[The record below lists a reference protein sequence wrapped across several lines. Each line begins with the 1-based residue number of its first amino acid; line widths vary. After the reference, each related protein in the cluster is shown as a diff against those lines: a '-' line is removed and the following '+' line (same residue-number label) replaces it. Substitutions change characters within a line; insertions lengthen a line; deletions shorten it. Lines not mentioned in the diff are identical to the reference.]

1 MVVFNRLSV
10 LKQVSWNALNA
21 GYAEI
26 GKFEEVLNQ
35 VYQTNASWL
44 AIVLHKTGLG
54 RIVISFLSILYFVVN
69 MLIKTNGRISF
80 FEEEKN
86 ES

>member
-21 GYAEI
+21 EYAEI
-26 GKFEEVLNQ
+26 GKFMEVLNQ

-44 AIVLHKTGLG
+44 AIVLHKTCLG
-54 RIVISFLSILYFVVN
+54 RIVISFPSILYFVVN
-69 MLIKTNGRISF
+69 MLIKTNVRISF
-80 FEEEKN
+80 FEEEKK